1 MKLHLLALLL
11 LFLATSGLTAQQTY
25 TIKDLGTL
33 SATPSDEVIARGIN
47 NRGHVLGQ
55 NKKTHPSGYGW
66 QMRSFLWDGQQKHEI
81 YPSNTGSTW
90 AGGLNDGD
98 ICVGQDTVSGSRNL
112 GYIWDQGVIQS
123 DIDLGPHHWTYQR
136 KINSRGVQG
145 GDFYSDEKWG
155 IVYQYHAYIR
165 GPAGS
170 WLDLGSLANNRSF
183 FRDMNDH
190 AEVVGTTGGLTGGVL
205 GFHWTYG
212 NGMVDI
218 GNLGGVHCGPRVI
231 DNFGRIAGES
241 TDAAGRWRPFLFQGG
256 VMVDVGTLGG
266 DEGVVHGLNDFR
278 VGVGASDDINQDQ
291 RATLWEGGNIHD
303 LNTLISP
310 GTGWDL
316 TGAQDI
322 NELGE
327 ICGTGWI
334 NGLRRTYKLTPVLTR
349 PRVSG
354 FQPGFAGEEN
364 RLFGLGFTPF
374 ATVELHYGFFPGTTT
389 LPCGAVLNIQN
400 ASLLLTTSAD
410 TDGRIE
416 FPYVLPSLVSGMKP
430 LMQAVEPANCIV
442 SELRIQS
449 IQ

>member
-1 MKLHLLALLL
+1 MP
-11 LFLATSGLTAQQTY
+11 GLTAQQTF
-25 TIKDLGTL
+25 TIQDLGTL

-55 NKKTHPSGYGW
+55 NRKTNPSGYGW
-66 QMRSFLWDGQQKHEI
+66 QMRSFFWDGWQKHEI
-81 YPSNTGSTW
+81 YPSATGSTW
-90 AGGLNDGD
+90 AGGLNDSD
-98 ICVGQDTVSGSRNL
+98 TCVGQDTVSGSRNL
-112 GYIWDQGVIQS
+112 GYIWDQGVIRS

-155 IVYQYHAYIR
+155 IVYQYHAYVR
-165 GPAGS
+165 GPAGK

-190 AEVVGTTGGLTGGVL
+190 GAVVGTSGGLTGGAL
-205 GFHWTYG
+205 GFHWTYS

-218 GNLGGVHCGPRVI
+218 GNLGGIHCGPRVI
-231 DNFGRIAGES
+231 DNFGRIAGDS
-241 TDAAGRWRPFLFQGG
+241 TDTAGRLRPFLLEGG

-266 DEGVVHGLNDFR
+266 DEGVVLGMNDYC
-278 VGVGASDDINQDQ
+278 VAVGATDNVGQV
-291 RATLWEGGNIHD
+291 RLATLWKNGNIYD
-303 LNTLISP
+303 LNTLIP
-310 GTGWDL
+310 AGTGWNL

-334 NGLRRTYKLTPVLTR
+334 NGLQRTYKLTPTLTQ

-354 FQPGFAGEEN
+354 FQPGFAGEKN
-364 RLFGLGFTPF
+364 RLFGLGFSPGT
-374 ATVELHYGFFPGTTT
+374 TVELHYGLVPGTTT
-389 LPCGAVLNIQN
+389 LPCGAVLSIQN
-400 ASLLLTTSAD
+400 AKLLFTTTAD

-416 FPYVLPSLVSGMKP
+416 FPFDLPYLVSGFRP
-430 LMQAVEPANCIV
+430 LMQAVEPANCVV
-442 SELRIQS
+442 SELRVQFIQ
-449 IQ
+449 